1 MLERLMYKELEFQVI
16 LGSIVRPR
24 FKKPR
29 PTSIWMLW
37 SVRSR
42 LHLVE

>member
-1 MLERLMYKELEFQVI
+1 MLERLTYKELEFEVN
-16 LGSIVRPR
+16 LGSIVRPC
-24 FKKPR
+24 FEKPR
-29 PTSIWMLW
+29 PISKWMLW